1 MDNGTAGSF
10 WESFGFLIPII
21 IIMLFSIFLR
31 RRQGGRTH
39 LEVIAGLLSDVN
51 HNLNITD
58 TFSSDWQIKKKF
70 KTGNWNRNKGKID
83 FLDQQLRNDLSNAFS
98 LAEDFNQ
105 RIVDAKVHKST
116 SYLAGIQVDKLREPL
131 TRSSEGLTEWLQANL
146 QAETPQRRRGLFG

>member
-21 IIMLFSIFLR
+21 IFMLFSIFLKR
-31 RRQGGRTH
+31 RRGGGTH
-39 LEVIAGLLSDVN
+39 LEVVAGLLSDIN
-51 HNLNITD
+51 HNLKITD

-70 KTGNWNRNKGKID
+70 KTGNWNSNKDKVD
-83 FLDQQLRNDLSNAFS
+83 FLDQQLRNNLSSAFS

-116 SYLAGIQVDKLREPL
+116 SYLAGIQVDKLREPFA
-131 TRSSEGLTEWLQANL
+131 RSREGLTEWLQANL
-146 QAETPQRRRGLFG
+146 QTEMPQRRRGLFG